1 MAVKR
6 NVITRHDIIKAN
18 TAMIQGKSID
28 FSKMPCGVVN
38 IIRKNKPSASD
49 IRKAFSDARRA
60 VETSTEE

>member
-28 FSKMPCGVVN
+28 LSKMPCGVVN
-38 IIRKNKPSASD
+38 II
-49 IRKAFSDARRA
+49 
-60 VETSTEE
+60 